1 MMLANTGKKVELYQ
15 NANYGGW
22 KAVLGEGEFRNLDSK
37 VCDNDKLMCEV
48 KPCNAKPNS
57 LSSMKIPGGES
68 SGRARVWRVRRGLW
82 RVTRGLGFGCR

>member
-1 MMLANTGKKVELYQ
+1 MLCANAGHKVELYQ
-15 NANYGGW
+15 NPNYGGW
-22 KAVLGEGEFRNLDSK
+22 KAELGEGEFRNLDTK

-68 SGRARVWRVRRGLW
+68 PSAASM
-82 RVTRGLGFGCR
+82 